1 MNNKTSSKILMT
13 FTAAIVLLAC
23 AAGTFA
29 QTKPKGKKGEEKKTG
44 IASLFKWPESWKFDR
59 NKSSDKGNKSGDK
72 GKMNRFKGLS
82 KKTGHSPESLW
93 AWYESERTR
102 NPRLTHGQ
110 FVAAN
115 MIARNPQKGITAQ
128 TILEGMRKG
137 DSIGQVLHR
146 RGMSE
151 KEIREE
157 RKRVRKLIDDDRN
170 FDYEYDDLDNYWRI
184 RR

>member
-1 MNNKTSSKILMT
+1 MKNKTSKTIS
-13 FTAAIVLLAC
+13 VLASLVMAVLAL
-23 AAGTFA
+23 AGSGFA
-29 QTKPKGKKGEEKKTG
+29 QGNGKGNGQEKKHG
-44 IASLFKWPESWKFDR
+44 IAKIFKWPDSWKSGR
-59 NKSSDKGNKSGDK
+59 KSNGN
-72 GKMNRFKGLS
+72 GKMNRYKGLS

-93 AWYESERTR
+93 AWYESERSR

-115 MIARNPQKGITAQ
+115 MIARNPRKGLTPQ
-128 TILEGMRKG
+128 TVLDGLRNG

-146 RGMSE
+146 RGMTE

-157 RKRVRKLIDDDRN
+157 RKRVRRLIDDDRDFN
-170 FDYEYDDLDNYWRI
+170 YEYDDLDSYWRI

>member
-1 MNNKTSSKILMT
+1 MSKKTSITLIAIATLILGCAG
-13 FTAAIVLLAC
+13 AA
-23 AAGTFA
+23 FA
-29 QTKPKGKKGEEKKTG
+29 QGNGTGKGQEKKKT
-44 IASLFKWPESWKFDR
+44 IASVFKWHKSWK
-59 NKSSDKGNKSGDK
+59 SDSKPNGNAKF
-72 GKMNRFKGLS
+72 NRYKGLS

-93 AWYESERTR
+93 AWYESERAK

-115 MIARNPQKGITAQ
+115 MIAQNPKKGISAQ
-128 TILEGMRKG
+128 TILTGMRNG

-146 RGMSE
+146 RGMTE
-151 KEIREE
+151 KEIRSE
-157 RKRVRKLIDDDRN
+157 RDRVRKLVLDDRG